1 MNNFDGS
8 LPVLNDDNLIKL
20 LFNKNDLFDDNKNQS
35 IVMCT
40 ISRVKTETLAIPF
53 IVKTTTV
60 TTSTTR

>member
-40 ISRVKTETLAIPF
+40 ISRVKTGNFSNPIHSKNYYSNNF
-53 IVKTTTV
+53 YY
-60 TTSTTR
+60 

>member
-40 ISRVKTETLAIPF
+40 VSRVKTGKVSNPIHSKNYYSNNF
-53 IVKTTTV
+53 YY
-60 TTSTTR
+60 